1 MPQGMHDDEEEDVK
15 DLFHDTPRAEQTLAE
30 QLVRTRSPNF
40 DLRSMVTVENAKFK
54 SFDDSMALD
63 RCISC
68 SWGEAK
74 LLSRAQSTEKSLMIS
89 FTKRHLL
96 RCYPAGRRIMSDNYD
111 PSPAWS
117 IGAQMV
123 ALNFQ
128 ANDMP
133 TWINR
138 GKFSANG
145 GSGYILKPK
154 HLLDPSAPKPS
165 EPVCALS
172 VSVIAGSG
180 WDNFKD
186 AELMG
191 APDTYVRVTI
201 TGCVSDAKTFT
212 TSVFTDQRTGPRAQP
227 YFNES
232 FKFDIFDV
240 DLALLLFTVYDKDTV
255 SADDFLAQYC
265 CPVSMLRSGV
275 RILPLYDENGKYIGG
290 NKQPNPCL
298 VVKIHRSDSSSNN
311 SS

>member
-1 MPQGMHDDEEEDVK
+1 
-15 DLFHDTPRAEQTLAE
+15 
-30 QLVRTRSPNF
+30 
-40 DLRSMVTVENAKFK
+40 MVTVENAKFK

-191 APDTYVRVTI
+191 APDTYIRVTI

-275 RILPLYDENGKYIGG
+275 RILPLYDEDGKYIGR